1 MLGAALFGVLGVA
14 FAFITRSQ
22 TAALLIV
29 IGLFPAEKLAAL
41 ILEENAAY
49 MPYGLLQSLIDQGG
63 AVSPT
68 VGGALL
74 SLTAAASVLVA
85 WRMTAQPGRDLD
97 SRNSR

>member
-29 IGLFPAEKLAAL
+29 IGLFPAERLAAL
-41 ILEENAAY
+41 MEDNAAY

-68 VGGALL
+68 AGGVLL
-74 SLTAAASVLVA
+74 SLTAAAVALVA
-85 WRMTAQPGRDLD
+85 WRLAAIGT
-97 SRNSR
+97 